1 MISRYFCCIFVRY
14 VVGLDTWNS
23 CCLVT
28 LTPSKNVSFFSR
40 GDLQSSFWV
49 FLFIFI
55 LECWAKW
62 QHATTSSSFSLS
74 SSIEKIRHGSQKR
87 IILKILLTSL
97 EKQDIKLSTQ
107 HHLINSFFHF
117 SGKTNNLTK
126 PNSTQHKL
134 IKPSLER
141 LLKVT

>member
-1 MISRYFCCIFVRY
+1 MCRSSL
-14 VVGLDTWNS
+14 VVTCS
-23 CCLVT
+23 H
-28 LTPSKNVSFFSR
+28 
-40 GDLQSSFWV
+40 
-49 FLFIFI
+49 LF
-55 LECWAKW
+55 ES
-62 QHATTSSSFSLS
+62 SSSFSSLNVELNGSILKLS
-74 SSIEKIRHGSQKR
+74 EQATVSSIEKIRHGSQKR

-126 PNSTQHKL
+126 PNSTQHNL

>member
-1 MISRYFCCIFVRY
+1 MCRSSL
-14 VVGLDTWNS
+14 VVTCS
-23 CCLVT
+23 H
-28 LTPSKNVSFFSR
+28 
-40 GDLQSSFWV
+40 
-49 FLFIFI
+49 LF
-55 LECWAKW
+55 ES
-62 QHATTSSSFSLS
+62 SSSFSSLNVELNGSMPQLQQHLRLS
-74 SSIEKIRHGSQKR
+74 LSSIEKIRHGSQKR

-126 PNSTQHKL
+126 PNSTQQYL